1 VKTEGLAFIYALII
15 TVLLA
20 IINAMIT
27 NLLNFDAYGMFL
39 GEIIFMLAMIWYYTA
54 TKQQRK

>member
-1 VKTEGLAFIYALII
+1 MKTEGLAIIYALII

-27 NLLNFDAYGMFL
+27 NLLNFDAYGILF
-39 GEIIFMLAMIWYYTA
+39 GEIIFMLAMIWYYIA